1 MINVVP
7 FSRMSVQDRAYPRLL
22 AVISLVTL
30 PNTPSGQILTRIWQ
44 YINHLLTYLLTHL
57 TKYGLDINNAKLQDG
72 N

>member
-1 MINVVP
+1 MFSIVIGALQIHWMMSMINVVP

-44 YINHLLTYLLTHL
+44 YINHLLSYLLT
-57 TKYGLDINNAKLQDG
+57 
-72 N
+72 